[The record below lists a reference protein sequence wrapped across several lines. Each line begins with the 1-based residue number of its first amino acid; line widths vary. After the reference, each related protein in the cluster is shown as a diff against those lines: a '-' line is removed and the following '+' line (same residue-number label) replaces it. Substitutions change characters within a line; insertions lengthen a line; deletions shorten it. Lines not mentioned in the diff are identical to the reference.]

1 MRIALWGWHPGC
13 GSPRQN
19 NVLGASVLHIGSSG
33 LLHRISLGSAG
44 RFSDAGLR
52 HLGLSGRY

>member
-1 MRIALWGWHPGC
+1 MRIALWGWRPGC

-19 NVLGASVLHIGSSG
+19 NVLGSSVLHIGSSSG

-44 RFSDAGLR
+44 WFF
-52 HLGLSGRY
+52 